1 MSRNAAGL
9 ASICILST
17 MVLVTVSTTVSLYKG
32 LDAYAAVRWPQD
44 MTLTLMT
51 DPQTNTV
58 PDVAPVLQVVD
69 DAMTRAG
76 LTQSNVHGYR
86 TVQFSTQRSG
96 DALNQFTGSGAMHT
110 TSWFWTRRLCR
121 PDRRAGDACARR
133 GARMDGRRSL
143 WRHAHA
149 RRRYAAAAAAR

>member
-32 LDAYAAVRWPQD
+32 VDAYADVRWPQD

-58 PDVAPVLQVVD
+58 PDVAPVLRVVD
-69 DAMTRAG
+69 DAMTRTG

-86 TVQFSTQRSG
+86 TVRFPRS
-96 DALNQFTGSGAMHT
+96 AAAMRLISRASSSPARAPMNT
-110 TSWFWTRRLCR
+110 PSWFWTRRAM
-121 PDRRAGDACARR
+121 PA
-133 GARMDGRRSL
+133 
-143 WRHAHA
+143 
-149 RRRYAAAAAAR
+149 